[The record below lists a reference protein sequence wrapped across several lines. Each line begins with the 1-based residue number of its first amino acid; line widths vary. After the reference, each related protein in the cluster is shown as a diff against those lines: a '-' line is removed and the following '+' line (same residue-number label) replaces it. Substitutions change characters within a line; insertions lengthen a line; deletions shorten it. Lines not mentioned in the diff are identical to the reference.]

1 MEFKS
6 KINDYLVSLMIVN
19 KENTLEELKKLTPFS
34 LCLKVFRNEKRIS
47 QRELAETIGISE
59 NSIYNYENEKS
70 NPTKNNK
77 RKIMDYL
84 DITEEY
90 LEYADY
96 RIMLDI
102 AKLELTEKNHK
113 ENENILNRIK
123 KEISSFEP
131 SPIDNITFDENLFRS
146 VILPMVLN
154 RKEFSLSEL
163 ENIILGFK
171 MLNAN
176 KNYKIELAFPDI
188 PNGLTGWKILL
199 FDKRNN
205 LYCKEYEIIEF
216 ADKVL
221 LSLSEK
227 LNDIFKEDE
236 KEAQRKINKNSAE
249 LSKQYEDIYRYWNE
263 ISTEIDKKQS
273 IERDYFLNNKK
284 DLKEL
289 SNKDLTNMIKNTLDD
304 EETLSSEEIDKIH
317 PLITELENRTFNML
331 NKKNSIEK
339 KKIEQNKE
347 GGADE

>member
-6 KINDYLVSLMIVN
+6 EINDYIVSLMIAN
-19 KENTLEELKKLTPFS
+19 KENTLEELKKITPFS

-47 QRELAETIGISE
+47 QKELAESIGISE
-59 NSIYNYENEKS
+59 NSIYNYENGKS

-77 RKIMDYL
+77 QKIMEHL
-84 DITEEY
+84 GITKEA

-96 RIMLDI
+96 KIMLDI
-102 AKLELTEKNHK
+102 GKLELVERNHK
-113 ENENILNRIK
+113 ENENILDRIK

-146 VILPMVLN
+146 VILPTVLN

-163 ENIILGFK
+163 ESIILGFK

-176 KNYKIELAFPDI
+176 KNYKIELALPDI
-188 PNGLTGWKILL
+188 PNGYKGWKILL
-199 FDKRNN
+199 IDKRND

-249 LSKQYEDIYRYWNE
+249 LSKQYDELYKYWNE
-263 ISTEIDKKQS
+263 VSAELDKKQAEKRK
-273 IERDYFLNNKK
+273 I
-284 DLKEL
+284 
-289 SNKDLTNMIKNTLDD
+289 LT
-304 EETLSSEEIDKIH
+304 
-317 PLITELENRTFNML
+317 TEN
-331 NKKNSIEK
+331 IEK
-339 KKIEQNKE
+339 INPLMNDLNDKMVDIINKNIDIEKEKLKNKE
-347 GGADE
+347 GGSDE

>member
-1 MEFKS
+1 MDFKN
-6 KINDYLVSLMIVN
+6 KINDYLVSLMIAN
-19 KENTLEELKKLTPFS
+19 KENTIEELKNLTPFS
-34 LCLKVFRNEKRIS
+34 LCLKVFRSEKRVS
-47 QRELAETIGISE
+47 QRELAESIGISE
-59 NSIYNYENEKS
+59 NSIYNYENGKS

-84 DITEEY
+84 EIPKEA

-96 RIMLDI
+96 KITLDI
-102 AKLELTEKNHK
+102 GKLELIEKNHK
-113 ENENILNRIK
+113 ENKNIIDRIK
-123 KEISSFEP
+123 KEISNFEP
-131 SPIDNITFDENLFRS
+131 SPVDSITFDENLFRS

-154 RKEFSLSEL
+154 RKEFSLLEL

-188 PNGLTGWKILL
+188 PNGYNGWKILL
-199 FDKRNN
+199 IDKRND

-236 KEAQRKINKNSAE
+236 KEAQRKINKNSVE
-249 LSKQYEDIYRYWNE
+249 LSKQYDELYKYWNKVSAE
-263 ISTEIDKKQS
+263 LDKKQS
-273 IERDYFLNNKK
+273 KEKEVLTTKDIKKIDPLMNDLNDKMIDIINK
-284 DLKEL
+284 
-289 SNKDLTNMIKNTLDD
+289 N
-304 EETLSSEEIDKIH
+304 ID
-317 PLITELENRTFNML
+317 T
-331 NKKNSIEK
+331 EK

-347 GGADE
+347 GGSDE

>member
-6 KINDYLVSLMIVN
+6 KINDYIVSLMIAN
-19 KENTLEELKKLTPFS
+19 KENTLEELKKITPFS

-47 QRELAETIGISE
+47 QKELAESIGISE
-59 NSIYNYENEKS
+59 NSIYNYENGKS

-77 RKIMDYL
+77 QKIMEHL
-84 DITEEY
+84 GITEEA
-90 LEYADY
+90 LEYANY
-96 RIMLDI
+96 KIMLDI
-102 AKLELTEKNHK
+102 GKLELVEKNHK
-113 ENENILNRIK
+113 ENENILDRIK

-163 ENIILGFK
+163 ESIILGFK

-176 KNYKIELAFPDI
+176 KNYKIELALPDI
-188 PNGLTGWKILL
+188 PNGYKGWKILL
-199 FDKRNN
+199 IDKRNE

-249 LSKQYEDIYRYWNE
+249 LSKQYEDIYKYWNK
-263 ISTEIDKKQS
+263 ISSEIDKKQS
-273 IERDYFLNNKK
+273 IERDYFFNDKK
-284 DLKEL
+284 DLKDL
-289 SNKDLTNMIKNTLDD
+289 SDKDLTNMIKSKLDNKDTL
-304 EETLSSEEIDKIH
+304 TSEEIDKIH
-317 PLITELENRTFNML
+317 PLITELGDRTVDIL
-331 NKKNSIEK
+331 NKKIAIEK
-339 KKIEQNKE
+339 EKNKE